1 MHFFSKISVFSKF
14 LGTTFIPGA
23 TSIPESRVGLLTIPS
38 NVLPLHLKQT
48 FLPTILIFTENE
60 GIETTLP
67 FKRFSTLVNKF
78 FFFRYDSEYDDLRLA
93 SASAGGPLMSDV
105 ESDLPPEL
113 DIDLNNIL
121 DNVMIESTGL
131 IDEPLADQEAAGAA
145 MGDFTEDEAPIST
158 LDETPIST
166 LVDEEEEEL
175 PKKV

>member
-1 MHFFSKISVFSKF
+1 MFAFFKMI
-14 LGTTFIPGA
+14 
-23 TSIPESRVGLLTIPS
+23 
-38 NVLPLHLKQT
+38 
-48 FLPTILIFTENE
+48 
-60 GIETTLP
+60 
-67 FKRFSTLVNKF
+67 NKF

-145 MGDFTEDEAPIST
+145 MEDFTEDEAPIST

-166 LVDEEEEEL
+166 LVDDKEEEEL

>member
-1 MHFFSKISVFSKF
+1 
-14 LGTTFIPGA
+14 
-23 TSIPESRVGLLTIPS
+23 
-38 NVLPLHLKQT
+38 
-48 FLPTILIFTENE
+48 
-60 GIETTLP
+60 
-67 FKRFSTLVNKF
+67 
-78 FFFRYDSEYDDLRLA
+78 
-93 SASAGGPLMSDV
+93 MSDA

-131 IDEPLADQEAAGAA
+131 IDEPLADQEAAGGA

-166 LVDEEEEEL
+166 LVDDEEEDEL

>member
-1 MHFFSKISVFSKF
+1 MFAFFKI
-14 LGTTFIPGA
+14 I
-23 TSIPESRVGLLTIPS
+23 
-38 NVLPLHLKQT
+38 
-48 FLPTILIFTENE
+48 
-60 GIETTLP
+60 
-67 FKRFSTLVNKF
+67 NKF
-78 FFFRYDSEYDDLRLA
+78 RFFRYDSEYDDLRLA

-166 LVDEEEEEL
+166 LVDDEEEEEL